1 MSAIKIFTFG
11 CKVNQYDSQ
20 IFRQLFSRK
29 GYDISDS
36 KSYDIAFI
44 NTCCVTLK
52 AQNECRRTIERL
64 LKKGKQVWVSG
75 CWVEK
80 EDFCQDLA
88 GVVVFPRKFLFE
100 QAQEN
105 GIRTINT
112 FYAHNRAFVKVVDGC
127 ENYCSYCI
135 VPFVRGK
142 IRSRP
147 IADIISEI
155 RTLVEKEFC
164 EIVLTGV
171 DLGSYGKDIG
181 VSLKDLIKKI
191 SDISGLRRLR
201 LSSIEVF
208 HLSEGLLELLSSCKN
223 FCPFFHIPL
232 QSGSS
237 SVLKMMGRSYTYQQ
251 YKHCINHIR
260 SIWSIATITTDIM
273 IGFPTETKVDFYQ
286 TISAIEECKFLKV
299 HLFPF
304 SLHKQTF
311 AARFGNKISEKEK
324 KTRFLQA
331 NEIAGSVSMAVK
343 KHFIGRDLFV
353 FVENNTEGF
362 WFGYSENYI
371 PVLID
376 TDDVLKGKIVR
387 VIPEGLKN
395 IGNQVYLLARK
406 FSISP

>member
-1 MSAIKIFTFG
+1 MSTIKIFTFG

-20 IFRQLFSRK
+20 IFRELFSSR
-29 GYDISDS
+29 GYNISDS
-36 KSYDIAFI
+36 NSYDIAFI

-52 AQNECRRTIERL
+52 AQNECRKTIERL

-80 EDFCQDLA
+80 EDFYCNLE
-88 GVVVFPRKFLFE
+88 GVVVFHRESLFK

-127 ENYCSYCI
+127 ENFCSYCI
-135 VPFVRGK
+135 VPFVRGR

-147 IADIISEI
+147 ISDIISEI
-155 RTLVEKEFC
+155 RILIEKSFC

-181 VSLKDLIKKI
+181 VSLKDLIKEIAK
-191 SDISGLRRLR
+191 ISGLKRLR

-208 HLSEGLLELLSSCKN
+208 HLSDGLLEFLSSYEN
-223 FCPFFHIPL
+223 FCPSFHIPL

-237 SVLKMMGRSYTYQQ
+237 SVLKMMGRPYIYQQ
-251 YKHCINHIR
+251 YKNCINRIR

-273 IGFPTETKVDFYQ
+273 VGFPTETETDFYQ

-311 AARFGNKISEKEK
+311 AARLRNKISEKEK

-331 NEIAGSVSMAVK
+331 NEIAGRVSAAVK

-353 FVENNTEGF
+353 FVEGKREGV

-376 TDDVLKGKIVR
+376 TDAVLIGNIVR
-387 VIPEGLKN
+387 VTPEGLKN